1 MKKIVDMNF
10 KPTGRNLRIKFDVL
24 SGSRAESIELSFTE
38 TELSDFV
45 YRLLAKKS
53 EVVIMKTQSH
63 VNKAYVS
70 AEFTEE
76 DNKPKLTIYIVR
88 NGIKEYIFTNP
99 MKVLFVNKITNMHKG
114 SYYKAKEEVLKN
126 KQQ

>member
-45 YRLLAKKS
+45 YRLLTKKS
-53 EVVIMKTQSH
+53 EIVILKTH
-63 VNKAYVS
+63 GNKAYVS
-70 AEFTEE
+70 AEFTTEN
-76 DNKPKLTIYIVR
+76 NKPKITIYIVR
-88 NGIKEYIFTNP
+88 NGIREYLFTEP

-126 KQQ
+126 KQ